1 MDFVPH
7 PYQKSNNDERK
18 KKIEIICNF
27 LMRLSLKAAKKVI
40 IVAMLLTLKF
50 LIETNNS
57 FAITLR

>member
-27 LMRLSLKAAKKVI
+27 LISLKAAKKVI